1 MIKVTA
7 INNNVFY
14 LNEDNIEKMENV
26 PETIITMSNDK
37 KYMVVESIDE
47 IMDEIVLF
55 KRRFMK
61 NL

>member
-26 PETIITMSNDK
+26 PETIITMSNDR